1 MLDAALAY
9 GARGWQVF
17 PCRPRA
23 KTPLTTDGFKSATT
37 DEGTIHAWWSSTP
50 TANVGIATG
59 ASGLLL
65 LDVDIDDDV
74 RGDLSLIE
82 LEQRCDRLPDTLVCW
97 TPRGCG
103 FHLYYTL
110 PPGVEVPCST
120 GRLGPGL
127 DVRSTGGYTIAPP
140 SIHPNGDR
148 YLWPDPDADVTPAP
162 DWLLELCRKPTPPPR
177 PVSEGFEWSLFRMT
191 RGYADAALRAEIANV
206 SGAPVGQR
214 NATLNTAAF
223 SLGQLVGAGLLDAG
237 VAASALLGAGLAAG
251 LDDHECRRTITSG
264 LESGIA
270 QPRTVAS

>member
-37 DEGTIHAWWSSTP
+37 DEGTIRAWWSSTP

-103 FHLYYTL
+103 FHLYYAL

-191 RGYADAALRAEIANV
+191 RGYADAAFARRDRERVGRAGWAT
-206 SGAPVGQR
+206 QR
-214 NATLNTAAF
+214 HAQYRGVQPRPARRRRSARR
-223 SLGQLVGAGLLDAG
+223 GRRRVG
-237 VAASALLGAGLAAG
+237 VA
-251 LDDHECRRTITSG
+251 RRGTRG
-264 LESGIA
+264 R
-270 QPRTVAS
+270 PRRP